1 MNPRFYQ
8 TTHGLNTNARK
19 KYDTILTKEKYGD
32 INSEILSNN
41 TGYMKLRY
49 YHKNSDIEVGS
60 QEIQREI
67 NNLNTM
73 SKEKIFDYL
82 NNKYTPMISVERDVY
97 KGFNKLYIDD
107 EKGMTRFAAVG
118 AGFLDDRIK
127 NVLVSSGLND
137 KVNEIVK
144 TNYLEKELNNITDIN
159 EILKENGFIEYNVI
173 LDFEDNDAN

>member
-1 MNPRFYQ
+1 M
-8 TTHGLNTNARK
+8 G
-19 KYDTILTKEKYGD
+19 E
-32 INSEILSNN
+32 
-41 TGYMKLRY
+41 
-49 YHKNSDIEVGS
+49 
-60 QEIQREI
+60 
-67 NNLNTM
+67 
-73 SKEKIFDYL
+73 EKIFDYL

-159 EILKENGFIEYNVI
+159 EILKENGFNEMSDFI
-173 LDFEDNDAN
+173 LAVKNEQNFIYSLLILYE

>member
-1 MNPRFYQ
+1 MIN
-8 TTHGLNTNARK
+8 LK

-97 KGFNKLYIDD
+97 KGFNNLNLNSDLSHII
-107 EKGMTRFAAVG
+107 
-118 AGFLDDRIK
+118 FL
-127 NVLVSSGLND
+127 LLLLSQVSSSFCEQTHTSRCTSLWRC
-137 KVNEIVK
+137 IY
-144 TNYLEKELNNITDIN
+144 TPS
-159 EILKENGFIEYNVI
+159 
-173 LDFEDNDAN
+173 